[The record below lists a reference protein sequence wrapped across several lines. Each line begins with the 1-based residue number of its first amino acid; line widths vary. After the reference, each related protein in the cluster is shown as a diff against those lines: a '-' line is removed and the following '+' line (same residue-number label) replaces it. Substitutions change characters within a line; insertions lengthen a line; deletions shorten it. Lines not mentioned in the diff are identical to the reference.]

1 MVEKL
6 KKFRKKLSILFDK
19 ITTQILE
26 LCKIH
31 QEGCGV
37 KNTPNGVF
45 AFTEYWFRTS
55 GINRKR
61 TKSDSDFVQRDSF
74 VSDSILR

>member
-1 MVEKL
+1 MRQKMTQL
-6 KKFRKKLSILFDK
+6 RHLMLLDK
-19 ITTQILE
+19 ITPQILE

-55 GINRKR
+55 GLYDLKEI
-61 TKSDSDFVQRDSF
+61 SLGQ
-74 VSDSILR
+74 